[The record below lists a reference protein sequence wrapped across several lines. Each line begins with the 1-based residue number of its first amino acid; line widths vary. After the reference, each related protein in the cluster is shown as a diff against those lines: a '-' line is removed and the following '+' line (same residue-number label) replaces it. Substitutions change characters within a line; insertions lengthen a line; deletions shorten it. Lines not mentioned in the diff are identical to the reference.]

1 MSNDKEGATKFAERL
16 NEALAVRKMSAAEL
30 SRKTGIDQAAISRYK
45 RGLYA
50 PKRKAIFDISRSL
63 GVNPAWLLG
72 FSDEMLYTMSEIDAS
87 RNELENLIVDMSL
100 EQIKKTIQFV
110 RDYILK

>member
-1 MSNDKEGATKFAERL
+1 MPNEKEGVQIFASRL
-16 NEALAVRKMSAAEL
+16 NEALSIRKMTAAEL
-30 SRKTGIDQAAISRYK
+30 SKKTGIDQAAISRYK
-45 RGLYA
+45 RGMYA
-50 PKRKAIFDISRSL
+50 PKRKAIFDIARAL

-72 FSDEMLYTMSEIDAS
+72 FSDEMLFTLSEIDAA

-110 RDYILK
+110 RDYIL